1 MSSNF
6 FEEVL
11 MAHSTTVVLN
21 VLYVSLTNFF
31 PSIILSKTNCID
43 IRLTRCIGFTIV
55 MTTIVLLPSYTIIFV
70 AMSRQYEACFYA
82 LPLMLRVFLVSL
94 FSLRNPIWLA
104 AYFIFARKI
113 LGLPKRNI
121 TSSALL
127 VFLLGIGFILP
138 PLRYLL
144 FGMPPLFP
152 IGIAM
157 AFEMA
162 AYGLVVGLLYS
173 RSRWKCIFSLYRSM
187 MVAMIAGRIVWGVA
201 RALLTGVAG
210 EAFTWQLFMA
220 GAFLNAIPGIVL
232 QLVFIPAIMVA
243 LNRAGLVHFSRKPQ
257 MAETASAS

>member
-1 MSSNF
+1 MKNNTLKTF
-6 FEEVL
+6 TLAAMF
-11 MAHSTTVVLN
+11 MA
-21 VLYVSLTNFF
+21 
-31 PSIILSKTNCID
+31 
-43 IRLTRCIGFTIV
+43 IGLALPIFTGQIPQIGN
-55 MTTIVLLPSYTIIFV
+55 MLLPMHIPVLLCGLICGW
-70 AMSRQYEACFYA
+70 QY
-82 LPLMLRVFLVSL
+82 
-94 FSLRNPIWLA
+94 
-104 AYFIFARKI
+104 
-113 LGLPKRNI
+113 G
-121 TSSALL
+121 
-127 VFLLGIGFILP
+127 LGIGFILP

-201 RALLTGVAG
+201 RVLLTGVAS